1 MDNIYIILVVVLFA
15 LAISDLVVG
24 VSNDAVNFLNSA
36 VGSKAAH
43 FKVIMGIAALGIFVG
58 ATYSTGMME
67 VARKGI
73 FHPGLFT
80 FKEIMVLFLA
90 VMITNILVLDIFNT
104 FGMPTSTTVSIVF
117 GLLGAAVGV
126 AWIKISTN
134 PDANQVLASYI
145 NSDKALQIIGGILL
159 SVIVAFTIGALVQ
172 FLSRLLFSFD
182 YTQRFKYFG
191 AIWGGLAITSITY
204 FIIIKGLKGSPY
216 ATHEVMVIYSGGDVL
231 SWINNSLQA
240 SFSSVNDMLSSVKG
254 RYIWHEET
262 QTLSIT
268 MKEFAV
274 VYFKEIIAVSFT
286 IWTIILQ
293 IFIFLKINIL
303 KVIVFVGTFALA
315 LAFAGNDLVNFIGV
329 PIAGYKAFGYWVASG
344 EAADSF
350 NMAKLAGDNVPTEM
364 YILVAASLIM
374 IITLWFSKK
383 SRAVLKTSLD
393 LSRQDEGEERFG
405 SSIMARNI
413 VRGTRKTFKVINK
426 YTPAVISKSIEKQF
440 DTTSF
445 KKQQALDADPPA
457 FDMIRASVNLVV
469 ASILIAIG
477 TSYKLPLSTTYV
489 TFMVAMGTSLSDKA
503 WSRESA
509 VFRITGVISVI
520 GGWFFT
526 AFIGFTSAFIV
537 AVLFSYGSFYAIFA
551 MLGIAIFSL
560 VKTNFMHKKN
570 SKKVIQDDIQDL
582 KEDNVLAK
590 CTSNVIGT
598 LSSINDIYDNLI
610 LGLEQEDRK
619 ILKDVKKDIKVIN
632 KQSKYLK
639 DNVYKTIK
647 KFDKD
652 SIATSHF
659 YVQVLDYLRETA
671 HCLEYMI
678 KPSIEHVD
686 NDFTRLLDI
695 QFDELKLTSNKIRDF
710 YNKIFDVIKTKN
722 YEQVTDIIK
731 QREKLIV
738 EIEVNRKLQIKR
750 LKHNELG
757 SKNSILYLGLL
768 HETKNL
774 LLHTVNLLKA
784 QRDFDDFKKKE

>member
-1 MDNIYIILVVVLFA
+1 MENIYLILVVVLFA
-15 LAISDLVVG
+15 LAISDLIVG

-36 VGSKAAH
+36 IGSKAAP
-43 FKVIMGIAALGIFVG
+43 FKVIMAIAALGIFVG

-73 FHPGLFT
+73 FHPELFT

-126 AWIKISTN
+126 AWIKIHNDPTG
-134 PDANQVLASYI
+134 NQTLSEYI
-145 NSDKALQIIGGILL
+145 NSAKALQIISGILF
-159 SVIVAFTIGALVQ
+159 SVIVAFTVGIIVQ
-172 FLSRLLFSFD
+172 FLSRLLFSFN
-182 YTQRFKYFG
+182 YLKRFKYFG
-191 AIWGGLAITSITY
+191 SIWGGIAITAITY
-204 FIIIKGLKGSPY
+204 FILIKGLKGSPY
-216 ATHEVMVIYSGGDVL
+216 ATHVLDSGITVL
-231 SWINNSLQA
+231 EYTKINILQIIGISFIVWI
-240 SFSSVNDMLSSVKG
+240 
-254 RYIWHEET
+254 
-262 QTLSIT
+262 
-268 MKEFAV
+268 
-274 VYFKEIIAVSFT
+274 
-286 IWTIILQ
+286 IILQ
-293 IFIFLKINIL
+293 IMQFIKVSIL
-303 KVIVFVGTFALA
+303 KFIVYIGTFALA

-329 PIAGYKAFGYWVASG
+329 PLAGYNAYGYWVHSG
-344 EAADSF
+344 AAADSF
-350 NMAKLAGDNVPTEM
+350 NMIQLNGKVPTEL

-383 SRAVLKTSLD
+383 AKSVLKTSID
-393 LSRQDEGEERFG
+393 LSRQEEGEERFG

-413 VRGTRKTFKVINK
+413 VRGTRKTVKIINK
-426 YTPAVISKSIEKQF
+426 YAPDVISKSVEKQF
-440 DTTSF
+440 DASYY
-445 KKQQALDADPPA
+445 KKAQAKVKNPPA

-489 TFMVAMGTSLSDKA
+489 TFMVAMGTSLADRA

-526 AFIGFTSAFIV
+526 AFIGFSSAFIV
-537 AVLFSYGSFYAIFA
+537 AVLFSYGGFYAIFA
-551 MLGIAIFSL
+551 MIGISIFSMI
-560 VKTNFMHKKN
+560 KTNFLHKKKN
-570 SKKVIQDDIQDL
+570 EKSTEINIDDI
-582 KEDNVLAK
+582 KEDNILNK
-590 CTSNVIGT
+590 CTSNVIST

-610 LGLEQEDRK
+610 LGLENEDRK
-619 ILKDVKKDIKVIN
+619 ILKEVKKDTKVIN

-652 SIATSHF
+652 SISTSHF

-695 QFDELKLTSNKIRDF
+695 QFDELKVTSKKLREF
-710 YNKIFDVIKTKN
+710 YNTIFEVIRKKE
-722 YEQVTDIIK
+722 YEKVGEIIK
-731 QREKLIV
+731 LREKLLS
-738 EIEVNRKLQIKR
+738 EIELNRKVQIKR
-750 LKHNELG
+750 LKHNEVG
-757 SKNSILYLGLL
+757 GKNSMLYLGLL

-784 QRDFDDFKKKE
+784 QRDFDEFKK

>member
-1 MDNIYIILVVVLFA
+1 MEQNIYLILVVVLFA

-36 VGSKAAH
+36 IGSKAAH
-43 FKVIMGIAALGIFVG
+43 FKVIMGIAAVGIFVG

-67 VARKGI
+67 VERKGI
-73 FHPGLFT
+73 FHPELFT

-126 AWIKISTN
+126 AWIKISTD
-134 PDANQVLASYI
+134 PDANQALATYI

-182 YTQRFKYFG
+182 YTQRFKYWG

-204 FIIIKGLKGSPY
+204 FILIKGLKGSPY
-216 ATHEVMVIYSGGDVL
+216 AQQELASGETVME
-231 SWINNSLQA
+231 W
-240 SFSSVNDMLSSVKG
+240 VK
-254 RYIWHEET
+254 EN
-262 QTLSIT
+262 TLLLIG
-268 MKEFAV
+268 
-274 VYFKEIIAVSFT
+274 VSFA

-293 IFIFLKINIL
+293 IFMFLKINIL

-329 PIAGYKAFGYWVASG
+329 PIAGYKAYGYWVGSG
-344 EAADSF
+344 EAAESF
-350 NMAKLAGDNVPTEM
+350 NMAKLAGDNVPTEL

-393 LSRQDEGEERFG
+393 LSRQEEGEERFG

-413 VRGTRKTFKVINK
+413 VRGTRKTFKVISK
-426 YTPAVISKSIEKQF
+426 YTPDVISRSVEKQF
-440 DTTSF
+440 DTVSF
-445 KKQQALDADPPA
+445 KKKQAQEENPPA

-551 MLGIAIFSL
+551 MLAIAIFSL
-560 VKTNFMHKKN
+560 IKTNFMHKKITE
-570 SKKVIQDDIQDL
+570 KKIEDDIQDL
-582 KEDNVLAK
+582 QEDNVLAK

-598 LSSINDIYDNLI
+598 LSSINDIYDTLI

-619 ILKDVKKDIKVIN
+619 ILKDVKKDVKVIN

-652 SIATSHF
+652 SISTSHF

-671 HCLEYMI
+671 HCLEFMI
-678 KPSIEHVD
+678 KPSIEHID

-695 QFDELKLTSNKIRDF
+695 QFDELKLTSKKLRDF
-710 YNKIFDVIKTKN
+710 YNEIFDIIRTKN
-722 YEQVTDIIK
+722 YEKVADIIK
-731 QREKLIV
+731 EREKLITEV
-738 EIEVNRKLQIKR
+738 EVNRKLQIKR
-750 LKHNELG
+750 LKHNEVG
-757 SKNSILYLGLL
+757 SKNSMLYLGLL

-784 QRDFDDFKKKE
+784 QRDFDDFKKEE

>member
-1 MDNIYIILVVVLFA
+1 MENIYLILVVVLFA
-15 LAISDLVVG
+15 LAISDIVVG

-36 VGSKAAH
+36 IGSKAAP
-43 FKVIMGIAALGIFVG
+43 FKIIMGIAAVGIFVG

-73 FHPGLFT
+73 FHPELFT

-90 VMITNILVLDIFNT
+90 VMITNIVLLDVFNT

-126 AWIKISTN
+126 AWIKINTD
-134 PDANQVLASYI
+134 PAANQELAEYI
-145 NSDKALQIIGGILL
+145 NSAKALQIISGILL

-172 FLSRLLFSFD
+172 FLSRLLFSFN
-182 YTQRFKYFG
+182 YVKRFKYFG
-191 AIWGGLAITSITY
+191 AIWGGLAITAITY
-204 FIIIKGLKGSPY
+204 FILIKGLKGSPY
-216 ATHEVMVIYSGGDVL
+216 ASHVLDSGITVL
-231 SWINNSLQA
+231 EFTKQNAMMIIGA
-240 SFSSVNDMLSSVKG
+240 SFL
-254 RYIWHEET
+254 IW
-262 QTLSIT
+262 
-268 MKEFAV
+268 AV
-274 VYFKEIIAVSFT
+274 
-286 IWTIILQ
+286 ILQ
-293 IFIFLKINIL
+293 IMQFLKISIL
-303 KVIVFVGTFALA
+303 KLIVFIGTFALA

-329 PIAGYKAFGYWVASG
+329 PIAGFKAYGYWISSG
-344 EAADSF
+344 EAAESF
-350 NMAKLAGDNVPTEM
+350 NMGSLAGDNVPTEI
-364 YILVAASLIM
+364 YILIAASLIM

-383 SRAVLKTSLD
+383 AQSVLKTSLD

-413 VRGTRKTFKVINK
+413 VRGTRKTFNIINK
-426 YTPAVISKSIEKQF
+426 YTPAVISRSVEKQF
-440 DTTSF
+440 DTTPF
-445 KKQQALDADPPA
+445 KKIQAEDPNPPA

-489 TFMVAMGTSLSDKA
+489 TFMVAMGTSLADKA

-509 VFRITGVISVI
+509 VFRITGVVSVI

-526 AFIGFTSAFIV
+526 AFSGFVSAFVV
-537 AVLFSYGSFYAIFA
+537 AVLFSYGGFYAIFA
-551 MLGIAIFSL
+551 MLGVAIFSL
-560 VKTNFMHKKN
+560 VKTNFLHKKREEEA
-570 SKKVIQDDIQDL
+570 SKSVEDDVEESTIL
-582 KEDNVLAK
+582 TK
-590 CTSNVIGT
+590 CTTNVINT
-598 LSSINDIYDNLI
+598 LSSINSIYDNLI
-610 LGLEQEDRK
+610 LGLETEDRK
-619 ILKDVKKDIKVIN
+619 VLKDVKKDIKVIN

-652 SIATSHF
+652 SISTSHF

-695 QFDELKLTSNKIRDF
+695 QFDELKVTSKRIKEF
-710 YNKIFDVIKTKN
+710 YNIIFDVIRTKQ
-722 YEQVTDIIK
+722 YERVDEIIK
-731 QREKLIV
+731 LREKLLT
-738 EIEVNRKLQIKR
+738 EIEANRKLQIKR
-750 LKHNELG
+750 LKHNEVG
-757 SKNSILYLGLL
+757 GKNSMLYLGLL

-784 QRDFDDFKKKE
+784 QRDFDNFKSGN

>member
-1 MDNIYIILVVVLFA
+1 MENIYLILVVVLFA

-36 VGSKAAH
+36 IGSKAAP

-73 FHPGLFT
+73 FHPELFT

-90 VMITNILVLDIFNT
+90 VMITNIVLLDVFNT

-117 GLLGAAVGV
+117 SLLGAAVGV
-126 AWIKISTN
+126 AWIKIHTN
-134 PDANQVLASYI
+134 PAANQELAEYI
-145 NSDKALQIIGGILL
+145 NSAKALQIISGILL
-159 SVIVAFTIGALVQ
+159 SVIVAFTVGALVQ
-172 FLSRLLFSFD
+172 FLSRLLFSFN
-182 YTQRFKYFG
+182 YAKRFKYFG
-191 AIWGGLAITSITY
+191 AIWGGLAITAITY
-204 FIIIKGLKGSPY
+204 FILIKGLKGSPY
-216 ATHEVMVIYSGGDVL
+216 ATKMLDNGLTVFEFTKQNAVMIIG
-231 SWINNSLQA
+231 A
-240 SFSSVNDMLSSVKG
+240 SFV
-254 RYIWHEET
+254 IW
-262 QTLSIT
+262 
-268 MKEFAV
+268 AV
-274 VYFKEIIAVSFT
+274 
-286 IWTIILQ
+286 ILQ
-293 IFIFLKINIL
+293 ILLFFKISIL
-303 KVIVFVGTFALA
+303 KLIVFVGTFALA

-329 PIAGYKAFGYWVASG
+329 PLAGYNAYGYWIHSG
-344 EAADSF
+344 AAADTY
-350 NMAKLAGDNVPTEM
+350 NMVQLNGKVPTEL
-364 YILVAASLIM
+364 YFLVAASLIM
-374 IITLWFSKK
+374 IITLWVSKK
-383 SRAVLKTSLD
+383 ARLVLKTSID

-413 VRGTRKTFKVINK
+413 VRGTRKTFKIINK
-426 YTPAVISKSIEKQF
+426 YTPAIISRSIEKQF

-445 KKQQALDADPPA
+445 KKQQALEPNPPA

-489 TFMVAMGTSLSDKA
+489 TFMVAMGTSLADKA

-509 VFRITGVISVI
+509 VFRITGVVSVI

-526 AFIGFTSAFIV
+526 AFSGFVSAFIV
-537 AVLFSYGSFYAIFA
+537 AILFSYGGFYAIFA
-551 MLGIAIFSL
+551 MLGVTIFSL
-560 VKTNFMHKKN
+560 VKTNFLNKQQDGNTSKN
-570 SKKVIQDDIQDL
+570 IEEDIEESTIL
-582 KEDNVLAK
+582 TK
-590 CTSNVIGT
+590 CTTNVINT
-598 LSSINDIYDNLI
+598 LSSINSIYDNLI
-610 LGLEQEDRK
+610 LGLETEDRK
-619 ILKDVKKDIKVIN
+619 LLKDVKKDIKVIN

-652 SIATSHF
+652 SISTSHF

-695 QFDELKLTSNKIRDF
+695 QFDELKATSKRIKEF
-710 YNKIFDVIKTKN
+710 YNIIFDVIKTKQ
-722 YEQVTDIIK
+722 YERVNEIIK
-731 QREKLIV
+731 LREKLLS
-738 EIEVNRKLQIKR
+738 EIEANRKLQIKR
-750 LKHNELG
+750 LKHNEVG
-757 SKNSILYLGLL
+757 SKNSMLYLGLL

-784 QRDFDDFKKKE
+784 QRDFDNFKSGK